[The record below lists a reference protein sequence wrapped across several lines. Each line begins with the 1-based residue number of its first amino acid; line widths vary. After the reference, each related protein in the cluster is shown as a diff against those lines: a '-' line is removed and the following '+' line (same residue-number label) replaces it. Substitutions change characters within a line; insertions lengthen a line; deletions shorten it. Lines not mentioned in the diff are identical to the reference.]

1 MQEPERR
8 QNLWERVQQLGDLL
22 GVAVQSPV
30 IPLVVGDEATALAAS
45 AQLLKKGFHVPAI
58 RPPTVPKN
66 TSRST
71 LNHACDTMAAKLISI
86 SYRLCK
92 LADTSRHNIPV
103 IQSCVVLS
111 LMLLQPVG
119 FLCQYCMTKML
130 TTQEVAV
137 AVCHPYM
144 ISHGPVQ

>member
-66 TSRST
+66 TSRWT
-71 LNHACDTMAAKLISI
+71 LKTRMQHHGCCAYRQFCACCATW
-86 SYRLCK
+86 
-92 LADTSRHNIPV
+92 ADTSRRSFICWTWTMRQASAQLAPSLLLCSCRPYQYSDVARAGLVLDPIP
-103 IQSCVVLS
+103 I
-111 LMLLQPVG
+111 
-119 FLCQYCMTKML
+119 
-130 TTQEVAV
+130 
-137 AVCHPYM
+137 
-144 ISHGPVQ
+144 

>member
-66 TSRST
+66 TSR
-71 LNHACDTMAAKLISI
+71 LALRHACHTMAAKLTVNLVHAVQHELIQ
-86 SYRLCK
+86 
-92 LADTSRHNIPV
+92 ADIAD
-103 IQSCVVLS
+103 CV
-111 LMLLQPVG
+111 G
-119 FLCQYCMTKML
+119 
-130 TTQEVAV
+130 
-137 AVCHPYM
+137 
-144 ISHGPVQ
+144 HGQ

>member
-71 LNHACDTMAAKLISI
+71 FKRACDTMATQITVHLIYS
-86 SYRLCK
+86 
-92 LADTSRHNIPV
+92 
-103 IQSCVVLS
+103 
-111 LMLLQPVG
+111 
-119 FLCQYCMTKML
+119 
-130 TTQEVAV
+130 
-137 AVCHPYM
+137 
-144 ISHGPVQ
+144 VQL